1 MNKEIKLT
9 VIIVVFTAILLLGIV
24 YVYTSIEIKRLD
36 DEIIKSKINKV
47 SLVSSRFELRI
58 QYLTGIMEMTSRM
71 PVIHAPPIHANLI
84 SDQLKGIPEN
94 ADVEKRMIAKDMLD
108 VPFDLDYVFYAM
120 PNGDIYF
127 LEPFYSQL
135 QLSQLNFAFR
145 DWYKGAINTGNTYVS
160 EVYVSANTKYNVIAV
175 AVPLYGDG
183 ANKSL
188 NGIWVGTLNL
198 STLQNN
204 LSELYPGSNE
214 YLLIAD
220 QNNNIVADTRK
231 TESGTMIQ
239 QIPWDLKEESN
250 GETKTIVKEIDG
262 KKIFITYKSLP
273 VGSHEWVVMSIQP
286 YADTFASSIAL
297 TQETI
302 IIILTIITIM
312 GTSGFFMIRK
322 ANANIILSTNLEKT
336 ILELNLLT
344 EQLRQTDI
352 TKEEFSAM
360 ITHELKTPIVP
371 IIGYCKMLKTDM
383 LGKLNDEQL
392 SAIRVI
398 EKSTKK
404 LEKLVSDIM
413 DARKLDLDKMKF
425 NIEDVALDDFFNN
438 LSLNYTQ
445 VLHEEGKTF
454 SVDQPVS
461 GMSIKTD
468 KSRLAQVF
476 DNLISNAIKFT
487 PEKNGKIVIGSKKSD
502 GKVVFYVKDN
512 GIGIPPESQSGLFK
526 KFYQVDTSE
535 RRKAGGTGLGL
546 AICKG
551 IVTKLGG
558 RIWVE
563 SDGKTGTSFYFEFP
577 L

>member
-1 MNKEIKLT
+1 M
-9 VIIVVFTAILLLGIV
+9 
-24 YVYTSIEIKRLD
+24 
-36 DEIIKSKINKV
+36 
-47 SLVSSRFELRI
+47 
-58 QYLTGIMEMTSRM
+58 
-71 PVIHAPPIHANLI
+71 
-84 SDQLKGIPEN
+84 
-94 ADVEKRMIAKDMLD
+94 
-108 VPFDLDYVFYAM
+108 
-120 PNGDIYF
+120 
-127 LEPFYSQL
+127 
-135 QLSQLNFAFR
+135 
-145 DWYKGAINTGNTYVS
+145 
-160 EVYVSANTKYNVIAV
+160 
-175 AVPLYGDG
+175 
-183 ANKSL
+183 
-188 NGIWVGTLNL
+188 
-198 STLQNN
+198 
-204 LSELYPGSNE
+204 
-214 YLLIAD
+214 
-220 QNNNIVADTRK
+220 
-231 TESGTMIQ
+231 
-239 QIPWDLKEESN
+239 
-250 GETKTIVKEIDG
+250 
-262 KKIFITYKSLP
+262 
-273 VGSHEWVVMSIQP
+273 GSHDWVVMSIQP

-322 ANANIILSTNLEKT
+322 VNANIVLSTNLEKT

-371 IIGYCKMLKTDM
+371 IIGYCKMLKTNM

-398 EKSTKK
+398 EKSAKK

-425 NIEDVALDDFFNN
+425 NIEDVSLDDFFNN
-438 LSLNYTQ
+438 LSSNYTQ
-445 VLHEEGKTF
+445 VLHEEGKAF
-454 SVDQPVS
+454 SVDQSVS
-461 GMSIKTD
+461 GLSIKTD
-468 KSRLAQVF
+468 KSRLSQVF

-487 PEKNGKIVIGSKKSD
+487 PEKNGKIMIGSKKSD
-502 GKVVFYVKDN
+502 GKVIFYVKDN